1 MLLTGYVAILLLV
14 LSVAHCS
21 LKLSIA
27 GIVDTVS
34 SLFSKPKKSEHSV
47 LMKRLHEL
55 GESRDQLANTV
66 LALMVGASVELSL
79 SMYMLSTMLHCY

>member
-1 MLLTGYVAILLLV
+1 MLVTGYFAILLLV

-27 GIVDTVS
+27 GIVETVS
-34 SLFSKPKKSEHSV
+34 SLFSKSKKSDHSV

-55 GESRDQLANTV
+55 GQSHDQLANTV

-79 SMYMLSTMLHCY
+79 SMKIPLTMLHCY

>member
-14 LSVAHCS
+14 LLVAHCS

-34 SLFSKPKKSEHSV
+34 SLFSKSKKSEHSV

-55 GESRDQLANTV
+55 GQSRDQLANTV

>member
-14 LSVAHCS
+14 LLVANCS

-34 SLFSKPKKSEHSV
+34 SLFSRPKKSEHSV

-55 GESRDQLANTV
+55 GQSRDQLANTV

-79 SMYMLSTMLHCY
+79 SMYMLSPMLHCY